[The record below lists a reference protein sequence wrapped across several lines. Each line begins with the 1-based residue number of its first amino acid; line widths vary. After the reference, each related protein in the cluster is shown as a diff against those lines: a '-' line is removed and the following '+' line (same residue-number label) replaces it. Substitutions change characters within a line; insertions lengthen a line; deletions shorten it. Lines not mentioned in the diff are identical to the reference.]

1 MLRFWKALKICSDL
15 LLAWKKKHSPKARL
29 CLKCSLCVH
38 VGWISLREAK
48 VLFELKV
55 KQNNGFYLFE
65 SFTYAEKNEN
75 NAVPSSTL
83 WGGRWNK
90 EVFASVHQRPQLW
103 RCSRELSA
111 ASSILIL
118 HYFAAWIAFLKVFF
132 FFRNAPRHGS
142 VASTWWFSR
151 TPRDGWCFVRCAVPS
166 CVLRATCRRNTRG
179 QFVPWSAD
187 QASAL
192 VQSLRWVSVI
202 NYQIAGGFGVLSSFL
217 QL

>member
-103 RCSRELSA
+103 RCSRELST

-132 FFRNAPRHGS
+132 FFGMPPGMGPWRAPGGS
-142 VASTWWFSR
+142 AG
-151 TPRDGWCFVRCAVPS
+151 PRGTD
-166 CVLRATCRRNTRG
+166 
-179 QFVPWSAD
+179 
-187 QASAL
+187 
-192 VQSLRWVSVI
+192 
-202 NYQIAGGFGVLSSFL
+202 GVLFVAL
-217 QL
+217 CPAACCVPHVAEIHEVNLFPGLLTRHLHLCKACAELV